1 MPVWIPFLFLFPE
14 KPFTIIL
21 SQRKE
26 PTLHRPTTEKCLGR
40 AYPDVIRA
48 FRRYTQLGLDQ
59 DRLPP
64 YRKYERI
71 RAVSKNDSEAASL
84 LAVCDTL
91 RILRLTHKKATL
103 SAVRQVWMARP
114 FALLGRQ
121 EISFRVRKSAF
132 LLFCDDRTI
141 YRYLHTA
148 AELYRHILAENPSD
162 EG

>member
-1 MPVWIPFLFLFPE
+1 M
-14 KPFTIIL
+14 T
-21 SQRKE
+21 
-26 PTLHRPTTEKCLGR
+26 RPTATEKCLGR
-40 AYPDVIRA
+40 AYPTVIRA
-48 FRRYTQLGLDQ
+48 FRRYTQLGLDK

-71 RAVSKNDSEAASL
+71 RAVSQNDKEAASL

-91 RILRLTHKKATL
+91 RILRLTQKRATL

-114 FALLGRQ
+114 FAPLGKQ
-121 EISFRVRKSAF
+121 EISFRVRKAAL

-148 AELYRHILAENPSD
+148 AELYRSILAENPSD